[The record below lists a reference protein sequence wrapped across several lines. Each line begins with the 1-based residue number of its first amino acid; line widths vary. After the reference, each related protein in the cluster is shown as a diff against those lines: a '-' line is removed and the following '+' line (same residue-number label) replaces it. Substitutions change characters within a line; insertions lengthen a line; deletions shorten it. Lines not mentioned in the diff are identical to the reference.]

1 MGTAGGFVAFVS
13 ALTVESVLG
22 NCCCAGKEILL
33 ENEVLSV
40 CIRYQNLG
48 CTSMQSVNALQYC
61 TFSNGQRCRMYE

>member
-40 CIRYQNLG
+40 CIRYHNLG
-48 CTSMQSVNALQYC
+48 CASM
-61 TFSNGQRCRMYE
+61 